1 MFVISTTR
9 VPAGWQA
16 VKCEMSAC
24 CVLVFAVLV
33 SFFGYLYFLISFP
46 NPSGDTNKAVY
57 IIQLF
62 HLLGL
67 CSAVYIEKLRK
78 KNILAYFSI
87 LSVLFL
93 VFIHNLS
100 SMMSHFPM
108 ISIF

>member
-1 MFVISTTR
+1 MNWIISIKSLR
-9 VPAGWQA
+9 NNDNN
-16 VKCEMSAC
+16 KLNILNKY
-24 CVLVFAVLV
+24 LVFAVLV

-46 NPSGDTNKAVY
+46 NTSGDTNKAVY

-62 HLLGL
+62 HLLVL
-67 CSAVYIEKLRK
+67 CSAIYIEKLRN
-78 KNILAYFSI
+78 KNVIVYFSI